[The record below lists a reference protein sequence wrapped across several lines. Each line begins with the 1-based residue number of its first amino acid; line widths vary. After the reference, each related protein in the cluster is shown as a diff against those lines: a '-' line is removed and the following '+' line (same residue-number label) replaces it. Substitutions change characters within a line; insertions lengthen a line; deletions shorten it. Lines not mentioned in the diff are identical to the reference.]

1 MSRYRGLIDNF
12 ILIHPRFEA
21 AVSIAQ
27 WGSLLLIDST
37 IVQHVLRMATDLGI
51 PVLTV
56 HKKIIIAAPAK
67 ATIELM
73 LARAFQHVLK
83 GTGDI
88 RSVRMD
94 WSVKGKEK
102 EAVVVELNGSNQ

>member
-56 HKKIIIAAPAK
+56 HKKIIIAAPASLIVEDLSSIDK
-67 ATIELM
+67 IPSLFYSMAL
-73 LARAFQHVLK
+73 FFFGVLF
-83 GTGDI
+83 
-88 RSVRMD
+88 
-94 WSVKGKEK
+94 
-102 EAVVVELNGSNQ
+102 